1 MTSSQQHT
9 VTPADNPIFF
19 PLDWRHQV
27 ASHWAGERRMVKNSD
42 EVVTL
47 WIRHIRG
54 DRRLSRAQRD
64 RLSTTEEWT
73 DSPMAGVLQPML
85 LTDLNY
91 EAIAADLGGL
101 DAEAVRLYEMTFF
114 NVRTDD
120 GQLRPKHVLFAKF
133 MSNDG
138 AWSDVHRAA
147 LLCGRDGLHDALGLL
162 PTRDE
167 DRLRNEATA
176 RATQSMAGQE
186 LFRRMLRGEV
196 DTRDLLKIKQIQL
209 DAQRLQH
216 ELQTQEGSDSE
227 AMGLVRKILELTAPK
242 LAPLPDVDHEEE
254 MNATIRRKLA
264 EERIKKEPVP
274 DQGMPTAAELNR
286 RRVESRLAQVA
297 FAEPAA

>member
-1 MTSSQQHT
+1 MGKVVRNRLALVESW
-9 VTPADNPIFF
+9 PD
-19 PLDWRHQV
+19 
-27 ASHWAGERRMVKNSD
+27 AS
-42 EVVTL
+42 
-47 WIRHIRG
+47 
-54 DRRLSRAQRD
+54 
-64 RLSTTEEWT
+64 
-73 DSPMAGVLQPML
+73 MAGVLQPML

-91 EAIAADLGGL
+91 TAIAADLGGL
-101 DAEAVRLYEMTFF
+101 DAEAVRLYEMSFF
-114 NVRTDD
+114 NVRMDD
-120 GQLRPKHVLFAKF
+120 GQLRPKQVLFAKF
-133 MSNDG
+133 MANDG

-162 PTRDE
+162 PTRDK
-167 DRLRNEATA
+167 DKQRNEATA
-176 RATQSMAGQE
+176 RATQAMAGQE

-216 ELQTQEGSDSE
+216 ELQTQEGSESE

-274 DQGMPTAAELNR
+274 DKGMPTAAELNR